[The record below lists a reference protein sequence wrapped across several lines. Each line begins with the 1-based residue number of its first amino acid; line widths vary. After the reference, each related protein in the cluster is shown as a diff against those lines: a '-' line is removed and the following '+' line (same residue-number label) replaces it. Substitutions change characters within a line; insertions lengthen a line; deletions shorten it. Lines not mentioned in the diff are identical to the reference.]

1 MSTTTMDKPLGRGGG
16 PESGTEAG
24 FAEGRQ
30 VPLSRLVK
38 VELRKMVDTR
48 AGLWLV
54 VTMAAIS
61 AIVMVIMFATSQ
73 ASDRTFLNFMAIMAT
88 PQAILLPIL
97 GILLVTQ
104 EWGQRTGMVTFTLTP
119 HRGRVMS
126 AKVVAALLLGF
137 AALGVCL
144 VIATAAALVGGS
156 SQAWTGIG
164 ADDIGKFAILE
175 VSSVLSGLAFGLLFL
190 NSAVAIVVYLVL
202 PNVFSV
208 VAGLWSVLHTVRPWV
223 DLAVSQPKLYG
234 GGAMSGLDWA
244 HLATGTA
251 IWVVLPFV
259 VGLARVLRAE
269 VK

>member
-1 MSTTTMDKPLGRGGG
+1 MTTNTMDRPLGWGGG
-16 PESGTEAG
+16 ADAG
-24 FAEGRQ
+24 FAEGSQ

-48 AGLWLV
+48 AGLWLIGA
-54 VTMAAIS
+54 MAAIS
-61 AIVMVIMFATSQ
+61 AIVMVIFFAT
-73 ASDRTFLNFMAIMAT
+73 ADGNERTFLNFMGIMAT

-137 AALGVCL
+137 AALVVCL
-144 VIATAAALVGGS
+144 AIASGAALVGGAD
-156 SQAWTGIG
+156 QAWSGIG

-175 VSSVLSGLAFGLLFL
+175 ISSVLSGLAFGLLFL
-190 NSAVAIVVYLVL
+190 NSAIAIVVYLVL
-202 PNVFSV
+202 PNVFTL
-208 VAGLWSVLHTVRPWV
+208 VASLWGALHDVRPWI
-223 DLAVSQPKLYG
+223 DLAVSQPKLYSG
-234 GGAMSGLDWA
+234 VEMTGAQWA

-251 IWVVLPFV
+251 VWVLLPFV
-259 VGLARVLRAE
+259 VGLVRVLRAE

>member
-1 MSTTTMDKPLGRGGG
+1 MTTPGMSTTVDRPLGWGGG
-16 PESGTEAG
+16 AESGFG
-24 FAEGRQ
+24 QGSQ
-30 VPLSRLVK
+30 VPLARLVK

-48 AGLWLV
+48 AGVWLIAA
-54 VTMAAIS
+54 MAAIS
-61 AIVMVIMFATSQ
+61 AIVMVIFFATADS
-73 ASDRTFLNFMAIMAT
+73 SDRTFLNFMGIMAT

-137 AALGVCL
+137 AALVVCL
-144 VIATAAALVGGS
+144 VIASAATVVGGADQGWS
-156 SQAWTGIG
+156 GIG
-164 ADDIGKFAILE
+164 ADDIGKFGILE

-202 PNVFSV
+202 PNVFSL
-208 VAGLWSVLHTVRPWV
+208 VAELWGALHDVRPWI
-223 DLAVSQPKLYG
+223 DLATSQPVLYG
-234 GGAMSGLDWA
+234 GENVTGAQWA

-251 IWVVLPFV
+251 LWVLMPFV
-259 VGLARVLRAE
+259 VGLVRVLRAE